1 MKNKKSGY
9 ATIIKPNL
17 ESQKRHRKKIRYIIG
32 KLSSA
37 TQKQM
42 INALNPQVLGWAN
55 YYKAQVARKAFERM
69 DDYMHWSLWKWAK
82 WRHPNK
88 GAKWIKRK
96 YFRSY
101 KDSSWRFM
109 THQNDLFKSP

>member
-1 MKNKKSGY
+1 
-9 ATIIKPNL
+9 
-17 ESQKRHRKKIRYIIG
+17 
-32 KLSSA
+32 
-37 TQKQM
+37 M

-82 WRHPNK
+82 WRHLNK

-96 YFRSY
+96 YLLY
-101 KDSSWRFM
+101 YNGNLWRFM
-109 THQNDLFKSP
+109 TQQNDLLNLHSDIHIKRHAKVKGTKSPYDGDINYWTKGSKEVFIK